1 MIVNMIFNI
10 VYDFNSNMKFSHEK
24 VYVFFF
30 FFFLLI
36 FKNESIHN
44 FESIQFN

>member
-1 MIVNMIFNI
+1 MIVDMIFGI
-10 VYDFNSNMKFSHEK
+10 VYDFNSNMKFSREK
-24 VYVFFF
+24 VYVFFY
-30 FFFLLI
+30 FLLI